1 MKVSPVGTN
10 WKTSE
15 NQSINHAKFVCQGVI
30 WLDNSII
37 INCILLFFVTVFLHW

>member
-15 NQSINHAKFVCQGVI
+15 NESINHMLNLYVVGKKLSKYV
-30 WLDNSII
+30 
-37 INCILLFFVTVFLHW
+37 

>member
-15 NQSINHAKFVCQGVI
+15 NESINHMLNLYVGKKLSKYV
-30 WLDNSII
+30 
-37 INCILLFFVTVFLHW
+37 